1 MKNLI
6 FIRHAKAEE
15 GNPSIS
21 DFERSLTTK
30 GKVISMLMAGK
41 LKEKDSFNGIILTSP
56 AFRALETA
64 IIFSKVLGIEPAK
77 IIMSDYLYLK
87 MNYHY
92 LRDIL
97 SGINDKTESVMLFG
111 HNPSFSEIT
120 GKLCRRGYDLMPKC
134 GIVNISFN
142 VDKWSEVK
150 QKDGKLEYYLKPEKI
165 L

>member
-1 MKNLI
+1 MKKLI

-30 GKVISMLMAGK
+30 GKVTSMLMAGK
-41 LKEKDSFNGIILTSP
+41 LKEKDSFNGIIITSP

-64 IIFSKVLGIEPAK
+64 IIFSKVLGIEPDK
-77 IIMSDYLYLK
+77 IIMSDKLYYK

-92 LRDIL
+92 LREIL
-97 SGINDKTESVMLFG
+97 SGINDEVKSVMLFG

-120 GKLCRRGYDLMPKC
+120 NNLCSRGCDFMPKC

-142 VDKWSEVK
+142 VENWSEVK
-150 QKDGKLEYYLKPEKI
+150 QKDGKPVYFLKPEEI

>member
-30 GKVISMLMAGK
+30 GKVVSMQMAGK
-41 LKEKDSFNGIILTSP
+41 LKEKDSFNGIIITSP

-64 IIFSKVLGIEPAK
+64 VIFSKVLGIEPAN
-77 IIMSDYLYLK
+77 IIMSDYLYFKL
-87 MNYHY
+87 NYHY
-92 LRDIL
+92 LQDIL

-120 GKLCRRGYDLMPKC
+120 SNLCRRGCDLMPKC

-150 QKDGKLEYYLKPEKI
+150 QKDGKLEYFLKPE
-165 L
+165 